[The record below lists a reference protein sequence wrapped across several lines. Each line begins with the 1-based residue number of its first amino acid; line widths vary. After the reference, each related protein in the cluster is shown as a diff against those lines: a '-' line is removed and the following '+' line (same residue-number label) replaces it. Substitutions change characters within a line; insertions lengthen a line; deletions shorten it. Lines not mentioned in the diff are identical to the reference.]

1 MRLIFAGTPTTAV
14 PALTALLASEHDVVA
29 VITRPPAPAGRGRS
43 LQSSPIAAV
52 ATENDIE
59 ILAPDRLLAPDFVDR
74 LREIAPECIAVV
86 AYGALVP
93 PELLD
98 LPAAGWVNLHFS
110 LLPAWRGAAP
120 TQHVILHGD
129 DITGTTTFRL
139 DAGLDTGP
147 VYGRLTE
154 VVRAED
160 TAGSLLE
167 RLAETGAQLLL
178 ATVSGLAAG
187 HLAAQAQ
194 TGDGISYAP
203 KVTSADARVRWAVPA
218 AAVDRRIRATTPEP
232 GAWTTFRS
240 QRLGLEPVSA
250 EADVG
255 LAPGQLVVDKHSVLV
270 GTSSHAVRLGE
281 VRPAGK
287 RPMAASDWARGI
299 RPESDE
305 RFE

>member
-1 MRLIFAGTPTTAV
+1 LKAA
-14 PALTALLASEHDVVA
+14 
-29 VITRPPAPAGRGRS
+29 PAPAGRGRR
-43 LQSSPIAAV
+43 LQESPVAAV
-52 ATENDIE
+52 AAANGIE
-59 ILAPDRLLAPDFVDR
+59 ILAPDRLQAPDFVDR
-74 LREIAPECIAVV
+74 LRELTPDCIPVV

-98 LPAAGWVNLHFS
+98 LPASGWVNLHFS

-120 TQHVILHGD
+120 VQHAILHGD
-129 DITGTTTFRL
+129 DITGATTFRL

-154 VVRAED
+154 VVRPAD
-160 TAGSLLE
+160 TAGTLLE
-167 RLAETGAQLLL
+167 RLAETGARLLV
-178 ATVSGLAAG
+178 ATVSGLVAG
-187 HLAAQAQ
+187 QLVAEPQ
-194 TGDGISYAP
+194 TDDGVSYAP

-250 EADVG
+250 ETDVG
-255 LAPGQLVVDKHSVLV
+255 LAPGQLLVDKQSVLV

-287 RPMAASDWARGI
+287 RSMAASDWARGI

>member
-1 MRLIFAGTPTTAV
+1 VRLIFAGTPATAV
-14 PALTALLASEHDVVA
+14 PALTALLASENDVVA
-29 VITRPPAPAGRGRS
+29 VITRPPAPAGRGRR
-43 LQSSPIAAV
+43 LQESPVAAV
-52 ATENDIE
+52 AAANGIE
-59 ILAPDRLLAPDFVDR
+59 ILAPDRLQAPDFVDR
-74 LREIAPECIAVV
+74 LRELTPDCIPVV

-98 LPAAGWVNLHFS
+98 LPASGWVNLHFS

-120 TQHVILHGD
+120 VQHAILHGD
-129 DITGTTTFRL
+129 DITGATTFRL

-154 VVRAED
+154 VVRPAD
-160 TAGSLLE
+160 TAGTLLE
-167 RLAETGAQLLL
+167 RLAETGARLLV
-178 ATVSGLAAG
+178 ATVSGLVAG
-187 HLAAQAQ
+187 QLVAEPQ
-194 TGDGISYAP
+194 TDDGVSYAP

-250 EADVG
+250 ETDVG
-255 LAPGQLVVDKHSVLV
+255 LAPGQLLVDKQSVLV

-287 RPMAASDWARGI
+287 RSMAASDWARGI